1 MNDVGLVERII
12 AWPWAEGAVILW
24 GFLWGALFG
33 SFINVVAHR
42 LPRGESLIATPS
54 RCPQCGA
61 AVRPWDN
68 VPVFGWLWL
77 RGRCR
82 DCNASISASYPLVE
96 AGCGALIMIL
106 AVSLARPA
114 EIDRLLRCDLRGLAS
129 FMLQGAIVLTVV
141 AWSRLDTTGGRT
153 KSALGIALPLAAAA
167 AMIAAVPQA
176 GPRLAWAGL
185 PTWLA
190 ADTPAHAL
198 AAAGLGIAAG
208 GLVAG
213 GLAVFLGP
221 AGCGLGLAWGL
232 PLVGSVLGW
241 EAVTVG
247 GVMTGAVARLT
258 GMGAGAAGLFLAGIS
273 TLALAARGWF

>member
-1 MNDVGLVERII
+1 MNDFGLVERVSG
-12 AWPWAEGAVILW
+12 WPWAEGAVILW

-61 AVRPWDN
+61 AVRPRDN
-68 VPVFGWLWL
+68 VPVLGWLWL

-82 DCNASISASYPLVE
+82 DCRAGISASYPLVE
-96 AGCGALIMIL
+96 AGCGLLVMLL
-106 AVSLARPA
+106 AVPLARPG
-114 EIDRLLRCDLRGLAS
+114 ELDHLLRGDLRGLAS
-129 FMLQGAIVLTVV
+129 FMLQAAIVLTVV
-141 AWSRLDTTGGRT
+141 AWSRLDATGEWAP
-153 KSALGIALPLAAAA
+153 SALGLVLPLAGAL

-213 GLAVFLGP
+213 GMAVFLGP
-221 AGCGLGLAWGL
+221 AGRGRGLAWGL
-232 PLVGSVLGW
+232 PLMGSVLGW
-241 EAVTVG
+241 EAVAVG
-247 GVMTGAVARLT
+247 GVMAGAGARLG
-258 GMGAGAAGLFLAGIS
+258 GMGAGAAGLFWAGIS
-273 TLALAARGWF
+273 SLALTGRGWL